1 MKRTKQPLACLR
13 SGFPCR
19 CHTGR
24 WAVLAA
30 RLALLALAPLVATG
44 ALAQMEMRGSGS
56 GPNAQAVTPAPGQR
70 VTYKV
75 KLSEGSAWTNLNP
88 ESWMVFEVSDG
99 NWVSIHHSTNVVNM
113 ITGISR
119 WWDHPIVTS
128 KACRISIGE
137 SGKRLTGCLSGST
150 SGTGKALRHQLQLP
164 AGASIHDYMFE
175 LQWQEK
181 GELREAI
188 TSVPKG
194 SKPTRVE
201 PLPAR

>member
-1 MKRTKQPLACLR
+1 MKRTNPPLTCLR
-13 SGFPCR
+13 PRSPCR
-19 CHTGR
+19 R
-24 WAVLAA
+24 RYRQRAALAA
-30 RLALLALAPLVATG
+30 RLAILTLTPLLTTG
-44 ALAQMEMRGSGS
+44 AMAQMEGGSSGS
-56 GPNAQAVTPAPGQR
+56 GPGFQADKPALGQR

-88 ESWMVFEVSDG
+88 ESWMVFVVSDG

-119 WWDHPIVTS
+119 WWDHPIVAS

-137 SGKRLTGCLSGST
+137 SGKRLTGCLSGNS
-150 SGTGKALRHQLQLP
+150 SGTGKALRHQLRLP
-164 AGASIHDYMFE
+164 ADASIHDYIFE

-181 GELREAI
+181 GALREAI

-194 SKPTRVE
+194 SKPTKVE
-201 PLPAR
+201 PVRAP